1 MAQTIATQ
9 RGSTTLTSN
18 NSSTA
23 TLFTQSGGL
32 ATRVIFNQL
41 GWWFSAN
48 EPDVNVSASVIHNIS
63 GGGSFVLGYLRDPD
77 KRRAYQFAPGATG
90 DNPWNF
96 GPTQTGTSTAF
107 AMPRGATIG
116 GSDANLPG
124 ASNASGVI
132 VDWTNQSGLKYM
144 MLPSNFYM
152 GPGDSL
158 SIKIYGERSGVG
170 FLTANITYSFTTV
183 TES

>member
-18 NSSTA
+18 NSSTV

-32 ATRVIFNQL
+32 ATRVILNQL

-48 EPDVNVSASVIHNIS
+48 EPDQNVSAVLIHNIS
-63 GGGSFVLGYLRDPD
+63 GGGAFVLGYLRDAD
-77 KRRAYQFAPGATG
+77 KRRSYQFAPGATG
-90 DNPWNF
+90 DSPWNF
-96 GPTQTGTSTAF
+96 GPTQTGTSTAI
-107 AMPRGATIG
+107 AMPRGAVIG
-116 GSDANLPG
+116 GSDASLPAG
-124 ASNASGVI
+124 GNASSVI
-132 VDWTNQSGLKYM
+132 VDWTNQSGGKYM

-152 GPGDSL
+152 GPSDSL
-158 SIKIYGERSGVG
+158 SMKIYGERTGTY
-170 FLTANITYSFTTV
+170 LTANITYSFTTV